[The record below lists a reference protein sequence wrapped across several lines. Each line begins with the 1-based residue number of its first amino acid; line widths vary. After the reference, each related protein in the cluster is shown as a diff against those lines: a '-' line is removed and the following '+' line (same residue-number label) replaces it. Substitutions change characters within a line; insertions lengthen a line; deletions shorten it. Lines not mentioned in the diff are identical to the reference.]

1 MYNRK
6 FNIKID
12 FDKINKL
19 ENVIKPLIETIPN
32 EKDKED
38 VMNYVREIFYNQ
50 FKKDQY
56 ANQRISRS
64 SN

>member
-50 FKKDQY
+50 FKKD
-56 ANQRISRS
+56 
-64 SN
+64 